1 MEISYK
7 GKVALVTGS
16 AMGIGLAAATA
27 FAEAGASV
35 AMADINAEAL
45 AESVKKLQKAGFN
58 VMAIECDTANEEQIA
73 GMVEKTVSAYGRL
86 DAAFNNA
93 ALQTPQ
99 VPMAEMSNDDFDRTI
114 AINLR
119 GVFLCMRYEIR
130 QMLAQGG
137 GAIVNTSSQGGV
149 TGFPGQAAYIASKH
163 GVIGLTRTA
172 ALDYAQKNIRINAVC
187 PGVIRTPMVE
197 RLLGGNKDIEAQL
210 SKSIPM
216 GRLGE
221 SKEIADAV
229 VWLCSPYASFVLG
242 QPVIVDGGFTIQ

>member
-1 MEISYK
+1 MNISYD
-7 GKVALVTGS
+7 GKVVLVTGS
-16 AMGIGLAAATA
+16 AMGIGLAAAKG

-35 AMADINAEAL
+35 AMADINVEAL
-45 AESVKKLQKAGFN
+45 GKSVQALKDAGHK
-58 VMAIECDTANEEQIA
+58 VLAIQCDTSNEDQIQA
-73 GMVEKTVSAYGRL
+73 MVDKTVATYGRL

-99 VPMAEMSNDDFDRTI
+99 VPMADMSNDDFDRTM

-119 GVFLCMRYEIR
+119 GIFLCMRYEIK
-130 QMLAQGG
+130 QMLTQGG

-172 ALDYAQKNIRINAVC
+172 ALDYAKKNIRINAVC
-187 PGVIRTPMVE
+187 PGVILTPMVD
-197 RLLGGNKDIEAQL
+197 RLIGGNREVEEQL
-210 SKSIPM
+210 EKMIPI

-221 SKEIADAV
+221 PREIADAV
-229 VWLCSPYASFVLG
+229 LWLCSPYASFVIG
-242 QPVIVDGGFTIQ
+242 QPIIVDGGFTIP